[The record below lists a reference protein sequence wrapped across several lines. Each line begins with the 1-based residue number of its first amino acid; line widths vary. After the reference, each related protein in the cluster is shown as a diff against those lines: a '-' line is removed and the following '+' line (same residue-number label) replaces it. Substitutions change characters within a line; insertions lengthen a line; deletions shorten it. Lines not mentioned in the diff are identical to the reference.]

1 MTYFHAVARD
11 ILLRGHPRLR
21 IARSSAIFCA
31 VTRDYFLRGR
41 PRFFARSFAIF
52 CSAANRDYFLRGRPR
67 FIARSSAMLCK
78 EMFFR
83 GHPRSFMSITM
94 RGQPRLLLARLSAS
108 HCAASRDFF
117 VRVVF
122 VVRPSAIMFGTLSST
137 NNFRRHLARACFRNL
152 SIARETFVLRCLES
166 SKVC

>member
-31 VTRDYFLRGR
+31 VT
-41 PRFFARSFAIF
+41 
-52 CSAANRDYFLRGRPR
+52 RDYFLRGRPR

-94 RGQPRLLLARLSAS
+94 RGQPRLLLARFSAS
-108 HCAASRDFF
+108 HCAASRNFF

-122 VVRPSAIMFGTLSST
+122 VARPSAIMFGTLSST
-137 NNFRRHLARACFRNL
+137 NNFRRHFARACIRNL